1 MQHAAPARSGVL
13 IGLTVLLLGVLTT
26 ASAAPAASDE
36 QLGLSRH
43 LKRVGALFY
52 GAWWCPACTRQ
63 KALFGEQAAQELPY
77 VECDPV
83 PGDRGRCEA
92 ALIKVFPTWDLKG
105 KERLTGV
112 QSLEELKSWSG
123 YNR

>member
-13 IGLTVLLLGVLTT
+13 TGLTVLLLGLLTT
-26 ASAAPAASDE
+26 ASAAPAANDE

-63 KALFGEQAAQELPY
+63 KALFGEQGAQELPY
-77 VECDPV
+77 VECDRV

-92 ALIKVFPTWDLKG
+92 TLIKVFPTWDLKG

-123 YNR
+123 YNQ

>member
-1 MQHAAPARSGVL
+1 VF
-13 IGLTVLLLGVLTT
+13 IGLTVLLLGLLTT
-26 ASAAPAASDE
+26 ASAAPTANDE

-63 KALFGEQAAQELPY
+63 KALFGEQGAQELPY
-77 VECDPV
+77 VECDRV

-105 KERLTGV
+105 QERLTGV

>member
-13 IGLTVLLLGVLTT
+13 IGLTVLLLGLLTT
-26 ASAAPAASDE
+26 ASAAPAANDE

-63 KALFGEQAAQELPY
+63 KALFGEQGAHELPY
-77 VECDPV
+77 VECDRV